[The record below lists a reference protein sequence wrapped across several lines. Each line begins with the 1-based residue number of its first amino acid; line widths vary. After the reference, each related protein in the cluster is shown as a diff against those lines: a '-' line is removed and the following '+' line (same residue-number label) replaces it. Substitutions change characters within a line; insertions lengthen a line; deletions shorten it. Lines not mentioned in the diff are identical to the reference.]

1 MLARSAQADIV
12 TRPDVGGY
20 ITSVRVGHGPA
31 TVGVTAYD
39 AERGCNGD
47 TPAVPGRGRW
57 RGAVDLAG
65 SLRRTAQPSPDRVI
79 RPRLAG
85 WELLPQIPATGSPSV
100 ERAEIDVESER
111 RRTGVEVAPEIACD
125 PGRP

>member
-39 AERGCNGD
+39 AERG
-47 TPAVPGRGRW
+47 
-57 RGAVDLAG
+57 
-65 SLRRTAQPSPDRVI
+65 RTA
-79 RPRLAG
+79 L
-85 WELLPQIPATGSPSV
+85 
-100 ERAEIDVESER
+100 RADSSS
-111 RRTGVEVAPEIACD
+111 
-125 PGRP
+125 